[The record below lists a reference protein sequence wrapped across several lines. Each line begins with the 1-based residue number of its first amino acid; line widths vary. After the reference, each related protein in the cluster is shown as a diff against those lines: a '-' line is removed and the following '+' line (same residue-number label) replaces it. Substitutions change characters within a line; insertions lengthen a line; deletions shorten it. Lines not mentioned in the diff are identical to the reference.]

1 MEKLSP
7 LEDQT
12 SSLLETKNLK
22 SHFHPMK
29 VFITTLCK
37 KKLKEKV
44 RVESQ
49 ALRLNEIIDSMFVYK
64 YLTMFS
70 FILFSENNFYLLNNF
85 IFYSFLFF

>member
-1 MEKLSP
+1 
-7 LEDQT
+7 
-12 SSLLETKNLK
+12 LETKNLK

>member
-44 RVESQ
+44 KVESQ
-49 ALRLNEIIDSMFVYK
+49 ALRLNERIDSMFVYK

-70 FILFSENNFYLLNNF
+70 FNLFLENYFNLLNE
-85 IFYSFLFF
+85 